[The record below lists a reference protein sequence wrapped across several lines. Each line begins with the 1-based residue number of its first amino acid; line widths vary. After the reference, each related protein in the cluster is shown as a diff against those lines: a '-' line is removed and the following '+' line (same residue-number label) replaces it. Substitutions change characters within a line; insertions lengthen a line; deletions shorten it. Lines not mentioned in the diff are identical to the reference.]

1 MAYFN
6 LKDYKN
12 AIIFLDEFSSDDVL
26 LSVLSK
32 GAIGDAFAQINQP
45 EDAYQYYLK
54 AAKINNNKYS
64 TPKYLFKAA
73 MIGLQLKKNSHSLS
87 YLKRIKIEFPESEE
101 AKLVD
106 VQIAK
111 LETLLQ

>member
-1 MAYFN
+1 MDFLYIIKNYEGTPAAKLARFSAGMAYLN
-6 LKDYKN
+6 KDYKN

-73 MIGLQLKKNSHSLS
+73 MIGLATEKIVIHFLILKE
-87 YLKRIKIEFPESEE
+87 LK
-101 AKLVD
+101 
-106 VQIAK
+106 
-111 LETLLQ
+111 